1 MRRKKMRENY
11 LFKQGMVQ
19 EAEDEDVETRVP
31 TIEFA
36 QLDQIAQEL
45 DIESKVNKS
54 KIKR

>member
-1 MRRKKMRENY
+1 MRENFVFQQE
-11 LFKQGMVQ
+11 LVQ
-19 EAEDEDVETRVP
+19 QAEDEDVETRVP

-54 KIKR
+54 KIKRLKN